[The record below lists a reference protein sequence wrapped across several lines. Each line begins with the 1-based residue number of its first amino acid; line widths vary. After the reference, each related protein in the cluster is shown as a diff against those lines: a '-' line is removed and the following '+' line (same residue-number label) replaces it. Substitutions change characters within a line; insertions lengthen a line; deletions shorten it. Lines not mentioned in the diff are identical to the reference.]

1 MSVTLSSNAGH
12 EVCVVDISIV
22 DVIQSIFNV
31 ISNSVNTLG
40 HGKTPTLVTARW
52 TNW

>member
-1 MSVTLSSNAGH
+1 MSVTFSSNAGH
-12 EVCVVDISIV
+12 EVCVVDLSIV

-31 ISNSVNTLG
+31 ICNNVNVLG
-40 HGKTPTLVTARW
+40 HGKMSTLVTAKW